1 MKPMKQIITFAFAA
15 LLLKPLVS
23 LHAAEA
29 QKAEM
34 AGYLLVSSDKVP
46 DEFNAG
52 FSLYAA
58 AWPLLQQYPGH
69 RFQTGLFGTWM
80 HAQYEG
86 KPPANLYSDIEGGLG
101 WWRDTRFPTETPK
114 FIMGGVAVNFKEIA
128 NGPAHGRGT
137 WDKPQGLYGVA
148 QLSPWLLFPID
159 GLNVKQGT
167 CGDLFGYGYLPL
179 PLTPAKATTGGKPV
193 PTGDNCWTL
202 FLNTRNFKGPVCFFT
217 PYFWSHSA
225 EVNPAYAGL
234 LLDSRASAP
243 NKPFQ
248 METQYVPGALAVDE
262 KGGTYARVAPT
273 SFPVG
278 PDGRTVVLHRLTSYN
293 KQALWDGVKAWFEG
307 GPAVSGAINPAGAQV
322 QTFRANG
329 GSTWKIYAEKT
340 PKDKKVAM
348 AWNSFATPI
357 APDPT
362 TYGYQWNEQLVTKV
376 NAPNGARVVL
386 PEYFRLQN
394 DGKKSQWVAAK
405 PAEVPAALGLAKV
418 RFDRPKEKA
427 PEPYDTPAAPT
438 SSFKKP
444 GPVAGPF
451 KAQLGDGSVVT
462 YYWYRFAD
470 QPALLN
476 ADLTQAEREQMQA
489 KVEKLHRAWTKD
501 RDYLAP
507 PTVGKLAGLDPA
519 QLVKPPKGL
528 AIGYVPIATRQEA
541 EPARS
546 VK

>member
-1 MKPMKQIITFAFAA
+1 MNKIACTA
-15 LLLKPLVS
+15 LATLLSVLSGAVT
-23 LHAAEA
+23 AAEI
-29 QKAEM
+29 QKGEM
-34 AGYLLVSSDKVP
+34 AGYLLVATEKVP
-46 DEFNAG
+46 ENFNAG
-52 FSLYAA
+52 FSLYGA
-58 AWPLLQQYPGH
+58 AWPLLQHYPGH

-86 KPPANLYSDIEGGLG
+86 KPPEKLYSDIEGGLG
-101 WWRDTRFPTETPK
+101 WWRDTRFPSETPK
-114 FIMGGVAVNFKEIA
+114 FIMGGVAVNFSEIA
-128 NGPAHGRGT
+128 NGPAHGAGN
-137 WDKPQGLYGVA
+137 WDKPRGLYGVA

-159 GLNVKQGT
+159 GLNLKQGT

-179 PLTPAKATTGGKPV
+179 PLTAPKATTGGKNI

-202 FLNTRNFKGPVCFFT
+202 FLNTKNFKGPVCFFT

-248 METQYVPGALAVDE
+248 METQYVPGALFSDGQ
-262 KGGTYARVAPT
+262 GGTFARVAPT
-273 SFPVG
+273 AFPVG
-278 PDGRTVVLHRLTSYN
+278 PDGNTVVLHRLTSYN

-307 GPAVSGAINPAGAQV
+307 GPAVSGAVNPAGAHV
-322 QTFRANG
+322 QTFRPNG

-340 PKDKKVAM
+340 PKEQKTAM
-348 AWNSFATPI
+348 AWNAFATAI

-362 TYGYQWNEQLVTKV
+362 TYGYKWNEQLVQKISEPT
-376 NAPNGARVVL
+376 GARVVL

-394 DGKKSQWVAAK
+394 DGKKAKWVAAK
-405 PAEVPAALGLAKV
+405 ISEVPVNSGLEKV
-418 RFDRPKEKA
+418 RFDRPNERA
-427 PEPYDTPAAPT
+427 QAPYDTPEAPT

-476 ADLTQAEREQMQA
+476 ADLTKEEREKMQA
-489 KVEKLHRAWTKD
+489 KVEKLHRTWTKD
-501 RDYLAP
+501 REYLAP
-507 PTVGKLAGLDPA
+507 PTVGQLANLDPA
-519 QLVKPPKGL
+519 QIVTPPKGFE
-528 AIGYVPIATRQEA
+528 IGYVPIATRQELDT
-541 EPARS
+541 ARAG
-546 VK
+546 KP